1 MKDSLMPRKRAQA
14 RAQAKAQALPASGIP
29 LLWSIG
35 TLLSAVVLYLIWV
48 S

>member
-1 MKDSLMPRKRAQA
+1 MKDCLMSRKRA
-14 RAQAKAQALPASGIP
+14 RAQAKAQALPASGIA